1 MDLRQGI
8 RIVLVPQGGGAPRT
22 LTLSPWRVRLL
33 LWAAVTTAAI
43 VLILLGTWGFV
54 ATKAVRT
61 IPLEN
66 QIVELQAELDQV
78 GILVGRLEAVEEQYA
93 RIQELFGS
101 EIPAPDDLWLPFGD
115 GTGQGAL
122 GEVEQDPAPV
132 LWPLTER
139 GFITQTLLEGAEE
152 HPGIDIAVPEGSYIR
167 ASGPGRVAETGTDPV
182 YGRFLRIEHADQVE
196 TLYAHA
202 SMILVRA
209 GDEVRAGEVVGTTG
223 STGRSTAP
231 HLHFEIR
238 VAGVSVDPL
247 TIVDRP

>member
-1 MDLRQGI
+1 MDLRQGL

-22 LTLSPWRVRLL
+22 LTLSPLRVRLL
-33 LWAAVTTAAI
+33 LWAAAAI
-43 VLILLGTWGFV
+43 SATGLLFVGTWGFV
-54 ATKAVRT
+54 ATKAART

-66 QIVELQAELDQV
+66 EIVSLQTELDQV
-78 GILVGRLEAVEEQYA
+78 GVLVGRLEAVEEQYA

-101 EIPAPDDLWLPFGD
+101 EIQAPDDLWLPFGD
-115 GTGQGAL
+115 GTGQEPPT
-122 GEVEQDPAPV
+122 EVEQNPAPV

-182 YGRFLRIEHADQVE
+182 FGRFLRIEHADEIE

-209 GDEVRAGEVVGTTG
+209 GDVVRAGEVVGTTG

-238 VAGVSVDPL
+238 VDGVSVDPL